1 MFTITTVITGW
12 QKFKRALAAVYL
24 VLIHIALGY
33 FAFELYLKNK
43 IYVRPPDVAVAD
55 PAPETPV
62 PTPLVAPSIIE
73 EQPSPEVQNPPAAE
87 PGPSPAAPAQTSPQ
101 TDDLDLVIPVV
112 GIKRNQLTDTFT
124 SSRSEGRV
132 HDAIDIMAP
141 GGAAVVAAGDGE
153 IVKFFDSQ
161 RGGITIYQ
169 LSRDGKYFYYYA
181 HLLKRAENIQE
192 HQFVARGTV
201 IGYVGDTGN
210 AGAGNYHLH
219 FAISQVVDPKRYWD
233 GIPINPYPILQRAR
247 EIY

>member
-24 VLIHIALGY
+24 VLIHIVLGY

-43 IYVRPPDVAVAD
+43 IYVQPPNVAVAD
-55 PAPETPV
+55 PAPDTPV
-62 PTPLVAPSIIE
+62 PTPLVAPSIVE
-73 EQPSPEVQNPPAAE
+73 EQPTPETQISPLPDAQSSPTPA
-87 PGPSPAAPAQTSPQ
+87 GQTTAQ
-101 TDDLDLVIPVV
+101 TDDLDLEIPVV

-124 SSRSEGRV
+124 ASRSEGRV

-141 GGAAVVAAGDGE
+141 GGAPVVAAGDGE

-169 LSRDGKYFYYYA
+169 VSRDKKYFYYYA

-219 FAISQVVDPKRYWD
+219 FAISQVTDPKRYWD

-247 EIY
+247 ESQ